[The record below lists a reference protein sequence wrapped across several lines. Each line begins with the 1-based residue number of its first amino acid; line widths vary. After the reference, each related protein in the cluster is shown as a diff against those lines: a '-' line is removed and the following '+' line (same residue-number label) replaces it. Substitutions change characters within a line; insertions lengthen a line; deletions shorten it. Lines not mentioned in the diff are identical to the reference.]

1 MSWGLALGLAPRQC
15 QVCHTRAGLE
25 PCSGGC
31 AMVFYCGRE
40 HQDSD
45 RDNHEHACSVVSE
58 AATALEQHEQN
69 LHVLIELGGGPI
81 PYQVVG
87 TPDYLAARRVAHEST
102 TAHFNNVDAVETSIE
117 RLNQKQFIV
126 PVTPSQGASA
136 DRRASIEIIAVL
148 LLRLGCDQECYE
160 YARIHSMKA
169 QDEIDN
175 MGGADVLEPPAG
187 LFITRDDDIF
197 GGQSLS
203 HLVCVTLIK
212 VRILLDLRS
221 MQNTTRAFQGV
232 LPRELID
239 EIRVRALVS
248 SVVAS
253 RNDIALASVERITE
267 LIQLVKSQIR
277 WLFNVIADNHET
289 LWPMLVGY
297 SGPGGIPNPYL
308 RERMLSCIKVADIP
322 VIVKYNYE
330 VGEKHQALL
339 GLSRAC

>member
-1 MSWGLALGLAPRQC
+1 
-15 QVCHTRAGLE
+15 
-25 PCSGGC
+25 
-31 AMVFYCGRE
+31 
-40 HQDSD
+40 
-45 RDNHEHACSVVSE
+45 
-58 AATALEQHEQN
+58 
-69 LHVLIELGGGPI
+69 
-81 PYQVVG
+81 
-87 TPDYLAARRVAHEST
+87 
-102 TAHFNNVDAVETSIE
+102 
-117 RLNQKQFIV
+117 
-126 PVTPSQGASA
+126 
-136 DRRASIEIIAVL
+136 
-148 LLRLGCDQECYE
+148 
-160 YARIHSMKA
+160 MKA

-197 GGQSLS
+197 RGQSLS

-289 LWPMLVGY
+289 L
-297 SGPGGIPNPYL
+297 
-308 RERMLSCIKVADIP
+308 
-322 VIVKYNYE
+322 
-330 VGEKHQALL
+330 
-339 GLSRAC
+339 